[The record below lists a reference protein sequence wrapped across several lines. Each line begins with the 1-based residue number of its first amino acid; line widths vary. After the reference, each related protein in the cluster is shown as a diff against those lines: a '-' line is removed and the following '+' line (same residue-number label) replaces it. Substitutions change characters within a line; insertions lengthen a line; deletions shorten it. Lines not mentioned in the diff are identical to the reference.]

1 MLSFRL
7 KKIAILKECEEKV
20 RIVTNQYR
28 RGLITDE
35 ERYDRVIAIWSKAK
49 DEITDI
55 LMKSLDKYNSINM
68 MVESKA
74 RGNKSQITQL
84 GGMRGLMANPSGRII
99 ELPIKSNFREG
110 LDRLGVLYL
119 HARSA

>member
-1 MLSFRL
+1 M
-7 KKIAILKECEEKV
+7 
-20 RIVTNQYR
+20 
-28 RGLITDE
+28 ITDE

-55 LMKSLDKYNSINM
+55 LMKSMDKYNSINM

-84 GGMRGLMANPSGRII
+84 GGMRGLMANPSGTNYRIA
-99 ELPIKSNFREG
+99 
-110 LDRLGVLYL
+110 D
-119 HARSA
+119 

>member
-1 MLSFRL
+1 
-7 KKIAILKECEEKV
+7 
-20 RIVTNQYR
+20 
-28 RGLITDE
+28 
-35 ERYDRVIAIWSKAK
+35 
-49 DEITDI
+49 
-55 LMKSLDKYNSINM
+55 MKSLDKFNSINM

-110 LDRLGVLYL
+110 LDRTGVLYL
-119 HARSA
+119 HARCA